1 MSVTHLLHID
11 DEMHYSEIT
20 KEYLEMRGY
29 NVTLKHDA
37 DAGLNVLKSST
48 VDLCIV
54 DIKMPKKDGFTLAAE
69 IRLLNESMPIIF
81 LTGQSTKEDKIKGL
95 KMGADDYL
103 TKPFSMEEL
112 YLRINAIL
120 KRVKV
125 QEKAKSPGTFKLG
138 KTTFHADLRE
148 LAIGDKQIKLTS
160 IEAKLLKLLCERENQ
175 VLTRD
180 AALKYIW
187 GDGEH
192 FRGYSLNVYVSKIR
206 KFLRDEDSVE
216 ILNLH
221 GEGYKL
227 INKVSSSTALP
238 NLE

>member
-1 MSVTHLLHID
+1 MADAHLLHID
-11 DEMHYSEIT
+11 DEEHFSVLT
-20 KEYLEMRGY
+20 KEYLEMQGFR
-29 NVTLKHDA
+29 VTLKHDA
-37 DAGLNVLKSST
+37 AAGLSVLKSSQ

-54 DIKMPKKDGFTLAAE
+54 DVKMPEKDGFTLAQE
-69 IRLLNESMPIIF
+69 IRMLYDAMPIIF

-125 QEKAKSPGTFKLG
+125 QEKVNSPETFTLG
-138 KTTFHADLRE
+138 KAVFNAELRA
-148 LAIGDKQIKLTS
+148 LSILDKQIKLTS
-160 IEAKLLKLLCERENQ
+160 IEAKLLKLLCEHENR

-180 AALKYIW
+180 VALKRIW
-187 GDGEH
+187 GDEEH

-206 KFLRDEDSVE
+206 KMLRDEDSIE

-227 INKVSSSTALP
+227 ITNVNSTSI
-238 NLE
+238 

>member
-1 MSVTHLLHID
+1 MNVARLLHID
-11 DEMHYSEIT
+11 DEVQYSELT
-20 KEYLEMRGY
+20 KEYLEMRGFH
-29 NVTLKHDA
+29 VTLKHDA
-37 DAGLNVLKSST
+37 ETALVVIKSQPI
-48 VDLCIV
+48 DLCIV
-54 DIKMPKKDGFTLAAE
+54 DIKMPKKDGFTLASE
-69 IRLLNESMPIIF
+69 IRELYEDIPIIF

-95 KMGADDYL
+95 KLGADDYL

-125 QEKAKSPGTFKLG
+125 QEKVKSPGTFKLG
-138 KTTFHADLRE
+138 KLTFHAEHRE
-148 LAIGDKQIKLTS
+148 LTQGDKQIKLTS
-160 IEAKLLKLLCERENQ
+160 IEAKLLKLLCEHENQ

-180 AALKYIW
+180 VALKNIW
-187 GDGEH
+187 GDDEQ

-206 KFLRDEDSVE
+206 KFLREEESIE

-227 INKVSSSTALP
+227 VSRAS
-238 NLE
+238 EVE

>member
-1 MSVTHLLHID
+1 MTVAHLLHID
-11 DEMHYSEIT
+11 DEVHYSELT

-29 NVTLKHDA
+29 QVTLKHDA
-37 DAGLNVLKSST
+37 DAALDILRT
-48 VDLCIV
+48 TPVDLCIV
-54 DIKMPKKDGFTLAAE
+54 DIKMPRKDGFTLAAE
-69 IRLLNESMPIIF
+69 IRELYEDMPIIF

-95 KMGADDYL
+95 KLGADDYL

-125 QEKAKSPGTFKLG
+125 QEKIKSPGTFKLG
-138 KTTFHADLRE
+138 KLTFQSGLRE
-148 LAIGDKQIKLTS
+148 LVSGDKHIKLTS
-160 IEAKLLKLLCERENQ
+160 IESKLLKLLCERENA

-180 AALKYIW
+180 EALKNIW
-187 GDGEH
+187 GDDEQ

-206 KFLRDEDSVE
+206 KLLRDEDAIE

-227 INKVSSSTALP
+227 IVKVDSPSP
-238 NLE
+238 QIK